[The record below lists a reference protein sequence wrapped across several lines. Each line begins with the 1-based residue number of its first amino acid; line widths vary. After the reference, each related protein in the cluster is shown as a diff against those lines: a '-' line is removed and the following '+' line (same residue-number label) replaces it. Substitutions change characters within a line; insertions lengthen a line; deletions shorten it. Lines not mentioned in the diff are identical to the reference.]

1 MNLLIIGN
9 IASGKTSIA
18 EEFINQ
24 EYLDS
29 NYYSSIDEW
38 RKDLSDGTF
47 AGEFMAWSRMLEA
60 IQNASKDRN
69 AVYEFS
75 GTGKNAWFV
84 REAIKLSKSQ
94 NGANWRVIYCSCDS
108 QVLKERCKGRK
119 YDVPLPYKFSNIES
133 SISFI
138 GSELAERYNKNY
150 WESPEIVV
158 STDKNSPQKCVEQI
172 LNQIK

>member
-18 EEFINQ
+18 EEFIKQ
-24 EYLDS
+24 EYLNS
-29 NYYSSIDEW
+29 NDYSSIDEW
-38 RKDLSDGTF
+38 RRDHSDGTF
-47 AGEFMAWSRMLEA
+47 AGEFLAWSKMLA
-60 IQNASKDRN
+60 TIQGASKDKN
-69 AVYEFS
+69 AIYEFS

-94 NGANWRVIYCSCDS
+94 SNANWRIIYCSCDS
-108 QVLKERCKGRK
+108 QVLKERSKTRK

-133 SISFI
+133 SIAFI
-138 GSELAERYNKNY
+138 GSELAEKYNKNY
-150 WESPEIVV
+150 WDSPEIVV